1 MDDGR
6 VLARCRATRT
16 SGTIVSSTDRS
27 LILGAHTN
35 LATSSLAPFV
45 SSLRESG
52 FKGSLCIVSDG
63 ELAEVAAEVVDVDG
77 EYLELPVVQPVLAH
91 LRNTRGFR
99 RSYPRA
105 FEIALHAGTDWESL
119 EYRLE
124 GLQSLRYRHYER
136 IIRRREPISDYVMIT
151 DLRDVFFQR
160 DPFADPVSGLEVYLE
175 DASVRIGYDDFNT
188 RWIREVFGPVELE
201 HLHGRPVS
209 CSGTV
214 VGTRDAMLAYVTEM
228 AAEIARHRRPMGAR
242 DQAVHN
248 VLLHRDLLPA
258 PTAIMNGGGRILT
271 MGKMPSYRSN
281 ADGHV
286 VNADGSVP
294 SVLHQ
299 WDRHPELVAH
309 IERRDEHA

>member
-1 MDDGR
+1 MDDDR
-6 VLARCRATRT
+6 VLACSRAART
-16 SGTIVSSTDRS
+16 SGTLVSSTGRS
-27 LILGAHTN
+27 LVLGAYTN
-35 LATSSLAPFV
+35 LPTSYLTPFV
-45 SSLRESG
+45 SSLRDCG
-52 FKGSLCIVSDG
+52 FKGSLHIVSDV
-63 ELAEVAAEVVDVDG
+63 EG
-77 EYLELPVVQPVLAH
+77 EYDRLPVVRPVLAY
-91 LRNTRGFR
+91 LRNTRGLR

-105 FEIALHAGTDWESL
+105 FDLALHAGCDWASL

-136 IIRRREPISDYVMIT
+136 VIRSREPAPDFVMIT

-160 DPFADPVSGLEVYLE
+160 DPFADPVDGLEVYLE

-188 RWIREVFGPVELE
+188 RWIREVFGPLELE
-201 HLHGRPVS
+201 ELRGRPVS

-248 VLLHRDLLPA
+248 VLLHRDRLAA
-258 PTAIMNGGGRILT
+258 PTVITNEQGRVLT
-271 MGKMPSYRSN
+271 MGKMSSYRTN
-281 ADGHV
+281 ADGQV

-294 SVLHQ
+294 AVLHQ
-299 WDRHPELVAH
+299 WDRHAALVTR